1 MINNKKVIAVVTEF
15 FIIGR
20 KLIIS
25 IGFIT
30 QSYSKL
36 PKGIKLNTIHFF
48 ITKIPNRIGL
58 QQIVLNHS
66 PDIDFKDFIKMYKYV
81 L

>member
-1 MINNKKVIAVVTEF
+1 MINNKKVIAVVTEL

-36 PKGIKLNTIHFF
+36 PKEITLNTIHFF
-48 ITKIPNRIGL
+48 ITKITNRIGL
-58 QQIVLNHS
+58 QKIV
-66 PDIDFKDFIKMYKYV
+66 
-81 L
+81 

>member
-1 MINNKKVIAVVTEF
+1 MIADMINNKKVIAVVTEL

-36 PKGIKLNTIHFF
+36 PKEITLNTIHFF

-58 QQIVLNHS
+58 QQIV
-66 PDIDFKDFIKMYKYV
+66 
-81 L
+81 

>member
-1 MINNKKVIAVVTEF
+1 MIADMINNKKVIAVVSEL

-36 PKGIKLNTIHFF
+36 PKEITLNTIHFF

-58 QQIVLNHS
+58 QQIV
-66 PDIDFKDFIKMYKYV
+66 
-81 L
+81 

>member
-1 MINNKKVIAVVTEF
+1 MIADMINNKKVIAVVSEL

-25 IGFIT
+25 IGFVT

-36 PKGIKLNTIHFF
+36 PKEITLNTIHFF

-58 QQIVLNHS
+58 QQIV
-66 PDIDFKDFIKMYKYV
+66 
-81 L
+81 

>member
-1 MINNKKVIAVVTEF
+1 MINNKKVIAVVTEL

-36 PKGIKLNTIHFF
+36 PKEITLNTIHFF
-48 ITKIPNRIGL
+48 IIKIPNRIGL
-58 QQIVLNHS
+58 QQIV
-66 PDIDFKDFIKMYKYV
+66 
-81 L
+81 

>member
-1 MINNKKVIAVVTEF
+1 MINNKKVIAVVTEL

-36 PKGIKLNTIHFF
+36 PKEITLNTIHFF

-58 QQIVLNHS
+58 QQIV
-66 PDIDFKDFIKMYKYV
+66 
-81 L
+81 

>member
-1 MINNKKVIAVVTEF
+1 MINNKKVIAVVSEL

-25 IGFIT
+25 IGFVT

-36 PKGIKLNTIHFF
+36 PKEITLNTIHFF

-58 QQIVLNHS
+58 QQIV
-66 PDIDFKDFIKMYKYV
+66 
-81 L
+81 

>member
-1 MINNKKVIAVVTEF
+1 MIADMFNNKKVIAVVSEL

-36 PKGIKLNTIHFF
+36 PKEITLNTIHFF

-58 QQIVLNHS
+58 QQIV
-66 PDIDFKDFIKMYKYV
+66 
-81 L
+81 

>member
-1 MINNKKVIAVVTEF
+1 MIADMINNKKVIAVVTEL

-30 QSYSKL
+30 QSSSKL
-36 PKGIKLNTIHFF
+36 PKEITLNTIHFF

-58 QQIVLNHS
+58 QQIV
-66 PDIDFKDFIKMYKYV
+66 
-81 L
+81 

>member
-1 MINNKKVIAVVTEF
+1 MINNKKVIAVVSEL

-36 PKGIKLNTIHFF
+36 PKEITLNTIHFF

-58 QQIVLNHS
+58 QQIV
-66 PDIDFKDFIKMYKYV
+66 
-81 L
+81 

>member
-1 MINNKKVIAVVTEF
+1 MINNKKVIAVVTEL

-36 PKGIKLNTIHFF
+36 PKEITLNTIHFF

-58 QQIVLNHS
+58 QRIV
-66 PDIDFKDFIKMYKYV
+66 
-81 L
+81 

>member
-1 MINNKKVIAVVTEF
+1 MIADMINNKKVIAVVTEL

-36 PKGIKLNTIHFF
+36 PKEITLNTIHFF
-48 ITKIPNRIGL
+48 IIKIPNRIGL
-58 QQIVLNHS
+58 QQIV
-66 PDIDFKDFIKMYKYV
+66 
-81 L
+81 

>member
-1 MINNKKVIAVVTEF
+1 MIADMFNNKKVIAVVTEL

-36 PKGIKLNTIHFF
+36 PKEITLNTIHFF

-58 QQIVLNHS
+58 QQIV
-66 PDIDFKDFIKMYKYV
+66 
-81 L
+81 

>member
-1 MINNKKVIAVVTEF
+1 MIADMNNNKKVIAVVSEL

-36 PKGIKLNTIHFF
+36 PKEITLNTIHFF

-58 QQIVLNHS
+58 QQIV
-66 PDIDFKDFIKMYKYV
+66 
-81 L
+81 